1 MQQVQKYLSLK
12 TGKANKIGQLSK
24 GVIHYRILTDQT
36 HQALYFIITGNEEE
50 GYYSKEVVPF
60 EKVEQCV
67 EGIKANA
74 PIASKL
80 FKKAFLG
87 QSNNNA
93 AFLAAILRTEK
104 LIAPVT
110 DAVRK
115 HALQSGWSA
124 WKTDMLKNAN
134 KAKPFEPELP
144 KSKATKLEPEPKQPK
159 SKTAKP
165 KSEPEPEPESE
176 LESDLELEP
185 EVQP

>member
-1 MQQVQKYLSLK
+1 MQPVQKYLSLK

-50 GYYSKEVVPF
+50 GYYSKEVVPL
-60 EKVEQCV
+60 EKVEQCL

-124 WKTDMLKNAN
+124 WKADMLKNAN

-144 KSKATKLEPEPKQPK
+144 KSKAAKLKSKPEIDLEPEI
-159 SKTAKP
+159 
-165 KSEPEPEPESE
+165 EPE
-176 LESDLELEP
+176 LESDLEP